1 VRKIGFRKVNAS
13 RRDRLALEARS
24 LVVVTGKGGVGKSVV
39 AAALGSLLAARGR
52 RVLLLEADPRE
63 TLHRLLDV
71 PPSGGEVVPAGERL
85 ALLNASP
92 RHIIDDVVRD
102 RLKIGALSRRV
113 LASPIYEHFVEGA
126 PGLKEMMLLG
136 HALLVVS
143 GEANH
148 DADVVVLD
156 APASGHGLT
165 LLAAP
170 LLVAEVIG
178 TGPIGAMASRIARHI
193 ADPARTGVILT
204 ALAEEMPVTETLE
217 TIEALAERVG
227 RPPELVAVNGV
238 VPPLPGTATSAKR
251 DAVALWQARRRSA
264 ESALGL
270 LRRRWKGPTVTLP
283 LVAHDFGPGLTQ
295 ALAGALEPQL
305 ARDEP

>member
-1 VRKIGFRKVNAS
+1 MNAS
-13 RRDRLALEARS
+13 RGDRLALESRS

-39 AAALGSLLAARGR
+39 AGALARLLAARGR

-63 TLHRLLDV
+63 SLHRLFGV
-71 PPSGGEVVPAGERL
+71 PPSGGEIIDAGERV

-92 RHIIDDVVRD
+92 RSILDGVVRD
-102 RLKIGALSRRV
+102 ALRIGALSRRV

-136 HALLVVS
+136 HALLVTE
-143 GEANH
+143 GETDNE
-148 DADVVVLD
+148 ADVVVLD

-170 LLVAEVIG
+170 LLVAEVLG
-178 TGPIGAMASRIARHI
+178 GGPLGAMAARIARHV
-193 ADPARTGVILT
+193 ADPARTGVVLT

-217 TIEALAERVG
+217 TIDALRERVG
-227 RPPELVAVNGV
+227 RPPELVVVNAV
-238 VPPLPGTATSAKR
+238 VPPVPKAAAGMQG
-251 DAVALWQARRRSA
+251 DAVHLWRVRRRSA
-264 ESALGL
+264 DAALEQ

-283 LVAHDFGPGLTQ
+283 LLAEDFGPALTQ
-295 ALAGALEPQL
+295 AIAAAMEPGL
-305 ARDEP
+305 AREEP